1 MLISADG
8 KISTGDIDSRDFD
21 IDLKKIKGVK
31 EGLYQYYDI
40 EKTTDINSFNTGRV
54 MAKIGVNTK
63 KEPKIKSPCTFIIID
78 NKPHLTDKEVLYL
91 TKWVKRLILVSTNK
105 QHPAFK
111 MQHLSNL
118 EVAYYSKKIDL
129 PKLFVELKDK
139 FKMKRVTL
147 QSGGSI
153 NAELFRKGLIDRLSV
168 VVAPCIVGGKNT
180 SSLVDGLSLRKESD
194 LKYIKT
200 LSLDKIKRLKNSY
213 LHIIYKV
220 AS

>member
-21 IDLKKIKGVK
+21 IDLKKVKGVK

-78 NKPHLTDKEVLYL
+78 NKPHLTGKGILYL
-91 TKWVKRLILVSTNK
+91 TKWVRRLILVTTNK
-105 QHPAFK
+105 QHPALK
-111 MQHLSNL
+111 MQNLNNL
-118 EVAYYSKKIDL
+118 EVVYYSKKIDL
-129 PKLFVELKDK
+129 LNLFVDLKEK
-139 FKMKRVTL
+139 FKMKRITL
-147 QSGGSI
+147 QSGGSM
-153 NAELFRKGLIDRLSV
+153 NAELFRNGLVDRLSI
-168 VVAPCIVGGKNT
+168 VVAPCIIGGKNT
-180 SSLVDGLSLRKESD
+180 PSLVDGLSLRKEID
-194 LKYIKT
+194 LKFIKT
-200 LSLDKIKRLKNSY
+200 LTLDKIKRLKNSY